1 MTTDLDNLPTG
12 ADGENELNLNPE
24 ENQKETD
31 QNLSENQSPEKQPVE
46 EAVNPEAESSSAE
59 DESPKTE
66 EVPSETDQNLS
77 ENENS
82 EEPAEETVNSEAET
96 SSTEEEIPKA
106 EEVPSE
112 TDQNLSE
119 NQNPEEQPVEETV
132 NLEAEI
138 SSTEE
143 ESPKTEEISSESEQS
158 EINSEKTE
166 DYKHEEAGGEAA
178 EEAEE
183 EEEEQ
188 EQQIP
193 FKNYD
198 ELPLPVLIGEAKELL
213 RNHPAR
219 VLKEH
224 FNQIRDSVKKLL
236 DEDEIAKK
244 EAYVEDGGDALDF
257 QYDNPAKKEFN
268 RIYGDYR
275 NQLDLYFKEQEK
287 AQQENLTERLQ
298 IIEELKSL
306 YQDPNDDNSN
316 IFSKFRKLKTRW
328 HNAGMVPKSQAGNVF
343 KTYFHHLDNF
353 YRYLDLNK
361 ELREMDYSHNLEV
374 RSSIIKRAEQL
385 VEEENVQ
392 KALNEL
398 QYLHKL
404 WKEEA
409 VPVAEEMR
417 EPTWQRFK
425 ELTLK
430 IHERKIE
437 LGEKIKEEQ
446 EENLKKKE
454 EVLALIRKLYNESN
468 RKSHGDW
475 QNCIK
480 KLNKLREEFIAIG
493 RVPREYNQKMWDE
506 FKAATREFNHKK
518 NEFYKYLKTEQQQN
532 LAKKEELLRIAK
544 EHSESTDW
552 DKSVQII
559 KKIQSD
565 WKKIGHVP
573 RKQSDKIWKEF
584 KEACNKF
591 FDNYKTRTGRV
602 SQEFEQN
609 LVKKEELLAEL
620 RDYKTSGDRAADL
633 NKINDFNIRWSSIGK
648 VPAAKMSVNSEFSKI
663 INNLVGSM
671 GLSEDEIHEFRMSA
685 LVDRIKSGQDEQML
699 DDEIRKTKKFI
710 EELEKEINQL
720 ETNIGFF
727 TDEKSPLL
735 KNFHKQIEEKRSRL
749 TEAEFKLRMLHRIDF
764 EEEPE
769 KTEERNQNPEDQKPG
784 AGEETAEN

>member
-1 MTTDLDNLPTG
+1 D
-12 ADGENELNLNPE
+12 
-24 ENQKETD
+24 
-31 QNLSENQSPEKQPVE
+31 
-46 EAVNPEAESSSAE
+46 
-59 DESPKTE
+59 
-66 EVPSETDQNLS
+66 
-77 ENENS
+77 
-82 EEPAEETVNSEAET
+82 
-96 SSTEEEIPKA
+96 
-106 EEVPSE
+106 EVPSE

-119 NQNPEEQPVEETV
+119 NQNSEEPIEETL
-132 NLEAEI
+132 NFKTEKSEDE
-138 SSTEE
+138 SSK
-143 ESPKTEEISSESEQS
+143 PEEISSESEPS
-158 EINSEKTE
+158 EITSEKTE
-166 DYKHEEAGGEAA
+166 DYKHED
-178 EEAEE
+178 AEE
-183 EEEEQ
+183 EAGAEEDEQ
-188 EQQIP
+188 EQRIP

-213 RNHPAR
+213 SNHPAR
-219 VLKEH
+219 ALKEH
-224 FNQIRDSVKKLL
+224 FNQIREAVKKLI
-236 DEDEIAKK
+236 DEDEEAKK
-244 EAYVEDGGDALDF
+244 EAFIKDGGDALDF

-298 IIEELKSL
+298 IIEDLKSL

-316 IFSKFRKLKTRW
+316 IFTKFRKLKTRW

-374 RSSIIKRAEQL
+374 RVSIIKRAEQL

-417 EPTWQRFK
+417 ELTWQRFK

-437 LGEKIKEEQ
+437 LGEKIKEEL

-454 EVLALIRKLYNESN
+454 EVLNQIKKLYNESE
-468 RKSHGDW
+468 RKSHSDW

-493 RVPREYNQKMWDE
+493 RVPREFNQKMWDE
-506 FKAATREFNHKK
+506 FKSATREFNHKK

-532 LAKKEELLRIAK
+532 LAKKEELLRIAT
-544 EHSESTDW
+544 EHAESTDW
-552 DKSVQII
+552 DKSVQVI

-584 KEACNKF
+584 KEACNRF
-591 FDNYKTRTGRV
+591 FDNYKARTGQV

-609 LVKKEELLAEL
+609 LTKKEELLSEL
-620 RDYKTSGDRAADL
+620 RDYKISGDRNADL
-633 NKINDFNIRWSSIGK
+633 NKINEFNIRWSSIGK
-648 VPAAKMSVNSEFSKI
+648 VPAARMSVNSEFSKA
-663 INNLVGSM
+663 INHLVSSM
-671 GLSEDEIHEFRMSA
+671 GLNEDEINEFKMSA
-685 LVDRIKSGQDEQML
+685 LIDRIKSGQNEQML

-727 TDEKSPLL
+727 TDENSPLL
-735 KNFHKQIEEKRSRL
+735 KNFHKQIEEKRGRL
-749 TEAEFKLRMLHRIDF
+749 TEAEFKLRTLHRIDF
-764 EEEPE
+764 EEEPG
-769 KTEERNQNPEDQKPG
+769 KTEEGNQNPEDQKPE

>member
-1 MTTDLDNLPTG
+1 MTTDLDNLHDG

-31 QNLSENQSPEKQPVE
+31 QNLSENQNPEEQPVE
-46 EAVNPEAESSSAE
+46 ETVNPEAETSSAE
-59 DESPKTE
+59 DES
-66 EVPSETDQNLS
+66 
-77 ENENS
+77 
-82 EEPAEETVNSEAET
+82 
-96 SSTEEEIPKA
+96 PKA

-119 NQNPEEQPVEETV
+119 NQNSEEPVEGTV
-132 NLEAEI
+132 NSETEKTEA
-138 SSTEE
+138 
-143 ESPKTEEISSESEQS
+143 ESPKTEEISSEAEQA
-158 EINSEKTE
+158 EVTSEKTE
-166 DYKHEEAGGEAA
+166 DYKHEEAE
-178 EEAEE
+178 EEAGAE

-219 VLKEH
+219 ILKEH
-224 FNQIRDSVKKLL
+224 FNQIREAVKKLL
-236 DEDEIAKK
+236 DEDETAKR
-244 EAYVEDGGDALDF
+244 EAFIEDGGDALDF

-316 IFSKFRKLKTRW
+316 IFTKFRKLKTRW

-374 RSSIIKRAEQL
+374 RASIIKRAEQL

-417 EPTWQRFK
+417 EPTWQKFK

-454 EVLALIRKLYNESN
+454 EVLAQIRKLYNESE
-468 RKSHGDW
+468 RKSHSDW
-475 QNCIK
+475 QNSIK

-493 RVPREYNQKMWDE
+493 RVPREFNQKMWDE

-532 LAKKEELLRIAK
+532 LAKKEELLRIAN
-544 EHSESTDW
+544 EHAESTDW

-584 KEACNKF
+584 KEACNRF
-591 FDNYKTRTGRV
+591 FDNYKARTGRV

-609 LVKKEELLAEL
+609 LAKKEELLTEL

-633 NKINDFNIRWSSIGK
+633 EKINDFNIRWSSIGK

-663 INNLVGSM
+663 VNGLVSSL
-671 GLSEDEIHEFRMSA
+671 GLSEDEINEFKMSA
-685 LVDRIKSGQDEQML
+685 LIDRIKSGQDEQML

-720 ETNIGFF
+720 ETNVGFF
-727 TDEKSPLL
+727 TDENSPLL
-735 KNFHKQIEEKRSRL
+735 KNVHKQIEEKRSRL
-749 TEAEFKLRMLHRIDF
+749 TEAEFKLRTLHRIDF
-764 EEEPE
+764 EEEPGR
-769 KTEERNQNPEDQKPG
+769 TEEGNQNPEDQKPE